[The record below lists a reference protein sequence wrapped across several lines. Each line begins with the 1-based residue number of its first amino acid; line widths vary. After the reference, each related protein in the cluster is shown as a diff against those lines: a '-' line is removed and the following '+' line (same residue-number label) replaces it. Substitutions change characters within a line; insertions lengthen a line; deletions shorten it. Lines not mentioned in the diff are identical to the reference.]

1 LLLGEIF
8 IPDDGRPGGS
18 RVPAMQKLLINGFVA
33 STAVCRCNGRRDY
46 ESIMIRPFLALRHL
60 VAIQAIKPLLR
71 VRAHLEFVHY
81 RVLSI
86 QMALR
91 TLAARPHKR
100 RARLLYDHPWP
111 ARIDEVGR
119 KNQSRRMVIAMNT
132 PRKFIP

>member
-1 LLLGEIF
+1 M
-8 IPDDGRPGGS
+8 
-18 RVPAMQKLLINGFVA
+18 PAMQKLLVNGFVA

-71 VRAHLEFVHY
+71 VSAHLEFVHY

-91 TLAARPHKR
+91 ALAAGTHKR
-100 RARLLYDHPWP
+100 GARLLYHY
-111 ARIDEVGR
+111 ARSPGVDKISGE
-119 KNQSRRMVIAMNT
+119 N
-132 PRKFIP
+132 